1 MIFLESQNN
10 FQQNIVHIHYK
21 GGKHDFL
28 VLNHG
33 RRYFNQEIKVKIISG
48 ASLSSE
54 TPGGIQSKGYHFSK
68 TWILISFF
76 QFPYWIM

>member
-10 FQQNIVHIHYK
+10 FQQNIIHIHYK

-33 RRYFNQEIKVKIISG
+33 KHYFHQEIKVKILNG
-48 ASLSSE
+48 TSLSSE
-54 TPGGIQSKGYHFSK
+54 TPGGIQSKG
-68 TWILISFF
+68 
-76 QFPYWIM
+76 